1 MADKLIVAP
10 GCSIRYP
17 AGVSAKGSAR
27 PVLTQGVELPDGLFT
42 PSQRAAHIQSGFA
55 KVVSAS
61 ERPDP
66 ATLPKS
72 IPDRPGETEAPPINS
87 GGKGDSGSGSDP
99 VTTAAPPTGMA
110 AAGGIPDVGDQGA
123 GVFAAPSAIEPVTQP
138 VPGAEID
145 GAGSEVGPWI
155 FNPAELQ
162 GKPLEELNVLIAAR
176 DDTVEPFG
184 TVEEAI
190 AYLSQNFITE

>member
-1 MADKLIVAP
+1 MADKIIVAP
-10 GCSIRYP
+10 GCTIRFP
-17 AGVSAKGSAR
+17 VGKVAKGSGR
-27 PVLTQGVELPDGLFT
+27 PVLTQGQELPDDLFT
-42 PSQRAAHIQSGFA
+42 PAQKKAHIKSGFA
-55 KVVSAS
+55 EVRRAS
-61 ERPDP
+61 DLPDP
-66 ATLPKS
+66 ATMPKS
-72 IPDRPGETEAPPINS
+72 IPDRPGETEAPPIDS
-87 GGKGDSGSGSDP
+87 GKGGDSGAGSTP
-99 VTTAAPPTGMA
+99 VTTEAGATGVS
-110 AAGGIPDVGDQGA
+110 AAGGIPDVNDGGA
-123 GVFAAPSAIEPVTQP
+123 GVRISPERVEQP

-190 AYLSQNFITE
+190 AYLSQNFVTE